1 MRNAK
6 GIYGKKSERRL
17 GRNLG
22 RRRICPTGTLLMV
35 HISVRLPKLL
45 AGFTEIYD
53 RLSLGISHRAPAGTS
68 AGVPFGISS
77 QITLG
82 FPSEFHSGFL
92 Q

>member
-1 MRNAK
+1 MLK
-6 GIYGKKSERRL
+6 GTKKSERRF
-17 GRNLG
+17 GKNLG
-22 RRRICPTGTLLMV
+22 RRICPTGTLLMV
-35 HISVRLPKLL
+35 HISVSLPKVL

-53 RLSLGISHRAPAGTS
+53 RLSLGISHRAPPGTS